1 MERTEAI
8 DHAKRCADQINFALN
23 TGNVGR
29 WVAIRLA
36 DGSSDGVIYD
46 TRADAI
52 EHQLHESL
60 CCYIKVPPTGVTV
73 EEASRFMAFNRLA
86 YDNGF
91 RLTDPSDQRTP
102 IMPQTNEEFI
112 GLLNRYGKR

>member
-1 MERTEAI
+1 MNEIEAL
-8 DHAKRCADQINFALN
+8 DHAKRCAGYIN
-23 TGNVGR
+23 TGVSLGYVGK
-29 WVAIRLA
+29 WSAIRLA
-36 DGSSDGVIYD
+36 DGSSDGVFYD

-60 CCYIKVPPTGVTV
+60 CCYIKVPPTGITV

-91 RLTDPSDQRTP
+91 RLTDPSDERQPVT
-102 IMPQTNEEFI
+102 PQTQEELI
-112 GLLNRYGKR
+112 HLINTYGKR